1 MMVGGFVGFN
11 LVLPFVPVLERRN
24 PDKALIKF
32 NSGGNVAIKPFC
44 RNVSW
49 AIMQSVVDYIFM
61 ASTPLVEFK
70 LN

>member
-1 MMVGGFVGFN
+1 MVA
-11 LVLPFVPVLERRN
+11 LLDSIWVLPFFPVLERRN